1 MQEIIQPDNID
12 LIRETII
19 IIVGLIIRWFEK
31 KKMKNDGKF

>member
-31 KKMKNDGKF
+31 KKMKNNG